1 MSRLFLQM
9 TTLKF
14 REPSPRFC
22 VTFFLQTIFLQ
33 RREFTD
39 ADESPGSSF
48 GDIEKQ
54 FEQKFSAKT
63 EKCCS
68 MGVSNFGQHDD
79 SIEQSCFDRV

>member
-1 MSRLFLQM
+1 MSRLFFKM

-14 REPSPRFC
+14 RN
-22 VTFFLQTIFLQ
+22 FFSSQQFFLQ

-68 MGVSNFGQHDD
+68 MGVSNFGQRDD